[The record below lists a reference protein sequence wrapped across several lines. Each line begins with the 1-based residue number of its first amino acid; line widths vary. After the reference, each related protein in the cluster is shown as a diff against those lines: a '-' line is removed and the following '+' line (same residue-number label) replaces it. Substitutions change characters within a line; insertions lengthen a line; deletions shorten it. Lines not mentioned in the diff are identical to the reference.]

1 MSKHCAICIAIPSI
15 SAVASPLG
23 QLILKGCASATVAT
37 IAGTGSGSQHQPQRP
52 LVTSHGQGGHQ
63 PGKPQAGNSKLCTF
77 WLLLHVVL
85 QRKGANQRLAPALR
99 ITASL
104 LQGLNMDLGSGLKH
118 EEACYARLLPTKDR
132 HEGLKAFAEK
142 RRPVY
147 TGE

>member
-1 MSKHCAICIAIPSI
+1 MCHLDTGTKIA
-15 SAVASPLG
+15 AVASPLG
-23 QLILKGCASATVAT
+23 QLILNACASAAAPPSQALDLARSISHSAPLSLRMAKEAINQVSLKLATVHCTLLGCCCRWCCNAK
-37 IAGTGSGSQHQPQRP
+37 AP
-52 LVTSHGQGGHQ
+52 TS
-63 PGKPQAGNSKLCTF
+63 A
-77 WLLLHVVL
+77 LHVT
-85 QRKGANQRLAPALR
+85 AP
-99 ITASL
+99 

>member
-1 MSKHCAICIAIPSI
+1 MCHLHSNSKHCCCRQPAWAAQRLALLLPSLPLQALDLARSI
-15 SAVASPLG
+15 SHSAPLSLRMAKEAINQVSLKLATVNCAPLG
-23 QLILKGCASATVAT
+23 CCC
-37 IAGTGSGSQHQPQRP
+37 R
-52 LVTSHGQGGHQ
+52 
-63 PGKPQAGNSKLCTF
+63 
-77 WLLLHVVL
+77 L
-85 QRKGANQRLAPALR
+85 QRKGANPRLAPALHV
-99 ITASL
+99 TASP